1 MKGPLFTSEVPIV
14 LTLFLLVHFKFHL
27 MLCSSTWL
35 ALVNGKRKHSAK
47 QFQVAFSKK
56 ETCQVQTAKVNPRG
70 NPI

>member
-1 MKGPLFTSEVPIV
+1 MKGPLFTSEVSIV

-27 MLCSSTWL
+27 LCSSTRL
-35 ALVNGKRKHSAK
+35 ALVNSERKHSAK

-56 ETCQVQTAKVNPRG
+56 ETCQVQNAKVNPRG

>member
-1 MKGPLFTSEVPIV
+1 MKGPLFTYEVSIV

-35 ALVNGKRKHSAK
+35 ALVNSKRKHSAK